1 MIVTLGIEIEVEVG
15 VTEVLIDGT
24 ATVAAVVASARAAL
38 AAAVLTVVVIGG
50 TMDLIPVSTIGTRTD
65 TGIPAIGR
73 LVLIDEVLTERTISA
88 GAGEAEVVDAIG
100 AASTLRAAAVLGV
113 GIVGVE
119 IIGVEIVGVEIVG
132 VGIVGVEIVGV
143 GIVASTAGSGVTSF
157 ARTAAAAADTLAA
170 LLVADAILDA
180 KAISDVASR

>member
-132 VGIVGVEIVGV
+132 VGIV
-143 GIVASTAGSGVTSF
+143 ASTAGSGVTSF

>member
-1 MIVTLGIEIEVEVG
+1 MIVTLGIGIEIEVEVG

-100 AASTLRAAAVLGV
+100 AASTLRAAAVLGG

-132 VGIVGVEIVGV
+132 VGIVE
-143 GIVASTAGSGVTSF
+143 STAGSGVTSF

>member
-50 TMDLIPVSTIGTRTD
+50 TMDLIPVSTMGTRTD

-100 AASTLRAAAVLGV
+100 AASTLRAAAVLGG

-119 IIGVEIVGVEIVG
+119 IIGVGVEIIG